1 MTPGETSTP
10 ARSVATRRFGLRGVR
25 LLLSIGVAFGLGV
38 SGRWLVGPR
47 ADRVID
53 LALTRF
59 APAAPLDPGRAAIR
73 EHAALLATAIDE
85 PERTRVRVA
94 TLAWIARYPS
104 SWCAVDLAM
113 ARAADDAAAGELER
127 AVALIHDAFAKATSA
142 ARARG
147 LAFAAGLA
155 RERGARARAR
165 DLSVAALGLATSDRL
180 RGEVA
185 LALGDLEVA
194 LGRDDAA
201 RAAYGLVVAHSPQP
215 AKRLAAGVA
224 IGWCWLRTHH
234 PDEAAACFAEGLSRA
249 PARDEA
255 SWRWG
260 LAHAAHERG
269 DRALARDQLERVAAS
284 PVAGELAARA
294 RVALAAWSLNDPR

>member
-1 MTPGETSTP
+1 M
-10 ARSVATRRFGLRGVR
+10 V
-25 LLLSIGVAFGLGV
+25 VAFGLGV
-38 SGRWLVGPR
+38 AGRWFLGPR
-47 ADRVID
+47 AERVSD
-53 LALTRF
+53 AARARLS
-59 APAAPLDPGRAAIR
+59 PAASLDPGRAAVR
-73 EHAALLATAIDE
+73 EHAALLASATDAA
-85 PERTRVRVA
+85 ERGRQRAA

-113 ARAADDAAAGELER
+113 ARAADDATAGDLES
-127 AVALIHDAFAKATSA
+127 AVALVDGAFARATSA

-180 RGEVA
+180 RGEIA

-194 LGRDDAA
+194 LGRDGDA
-201 RAAYGLVVAHSPQP
+201 RAAYGLVLAHSPQP

-224 IGWCWLRTHH
+224 IGWCWLRAHH

-249 PARDEA
+249 KARDEA
-255 SWRWG
+255 PWRWG

-269 DRALARDQLERVAAS
+269 DRALAREQLERVAAS
-284 PVAGELAARA
+284 PAAGELAARA
-294 RVALAAWSLNDPR
+294 RAALAAWSLSDPR